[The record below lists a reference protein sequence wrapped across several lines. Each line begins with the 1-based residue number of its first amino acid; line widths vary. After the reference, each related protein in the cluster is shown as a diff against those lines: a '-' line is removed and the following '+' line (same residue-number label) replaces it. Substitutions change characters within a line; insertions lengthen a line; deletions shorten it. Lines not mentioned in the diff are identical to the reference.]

1 MATTTTVIVDQDGG
15 VDDALA
21 LVLLARTP
29 GVEIAGAGSVHGNVS
44 ATAAADNGL
53 RALEIAGDHST
64 PMAVGASEPLAR
76 PLHLAHP
83 EDLLGKAAGSP
94 KRKPVREETAAE
106 QIVRLARKSPGC
118 VDLLTLGPLTNV
130 AIALDAEPELPRLV
144 RRAVAM
150 AGAFEAKGNISD
162 YAESNVWHD
171 PEAAAQVVAA
181 GFDLT
186 LVPLDV
192 TRKATVTRLWL
203 ERLAA
208 DEDRLWGRM
217 ATMLLALPGK
227 LPAFPLHDPLAAAI
241 LLDPEIARLHRTSV
255 TVDLGERRRGQTR
268 AVKTEHPARSAVAV
282 AADTGRLLA
291 QLTHA
296 LLPGRAPVRGRASR
310 TRAHPG

>member
-29 GVEIAGAGSVHGNVS
+29 GVEIVGVGSVHGNVS
-44 ATAAADNGL
+44 AAAAADNGL

-64 PMAVGASEPLAR
+64 PVAVGASEPLAR

-94 KRKPVREETAAE
+94 KRKPVREETAAA
-106 QIVRLARKSPGC
+106 QMVRLARENPGR

-130 AIALDAEPELPRLV
+130 AIALDAEPDLPTLV
-144 RRAVAM
+144 RRVVSM
-150 AGAFEAKGNISD
+150 AGAFEVKGNISD
-162 YAESNVWHD
+162 CAESNVWHD
-171 PEAAAQVVAA
+171 PEAAAQVAAA

-208 DEDRLWGRM
+208 DQDRLWGRM
-217 ATMLLALPGK
+217 AAVLLALPGK
-227 LPAFPLHDPLAAAI
+227 LPAFPLHDPLAAVI
-241 LLDPEIARLHRTSV
+241 LLDPTIAGLHRTSV
-255 TVDLGERRRGQTR
+255 TVDLGEQRRGQTR
-268 AVKTEHPARSAVAV
+268 AVKAEHPAGSAVAV
-282 AADTGRLLA
+282 AADTSTLLE

-296 LLPGRAPVRGRASR
+296 LMPGRA
-310 TRAHPG
+310 

>member
-1 MATTTTVIVDQDGG
+1 MATTTTVIVDQDSG

-21 LVLLARTP
+21 LVLLARAP
-29 GVEIAGAGSVHGNVS
+29 GVEIVGVGSVHGNVS
-44 ATAAADNGL
+44 AAAAADNGL
-53 RALEIAGDHST
+53 RALELAGDHST
-64 PMAVGASEPLAR
+64 PVAVGASDPLAR

-94 KRKPVREETAAE
+94 KRTPVREETAAE
-106 QIVRLARKSPGC
+106 QLVRLARESPGR

-130 AIALDAEPELPRLV
+130 ALALRAEPELPRLV
-144 RRAVAM
+144 RRVVSM
-150 AGAFEAKGNISD
+150 AGAFEVKGNISD
-162 YAESNVWHD
+162 CAESNVWHD

-208 DEDRLWGRM
+208 DQDRLWGRM
-217 ATMLLALPGK
+217 AAMLLAMPGK
-227 LPAFPLHDPLAAAI
+227 VPAFPLHDPLAAAI
-241 LLDPEIARLHRTSV
+241 LLDPSIARFRHASV
-255 TVDLGERRRGQTR
+255 TVDVGERRGQTR
-268 AVKTEHPARSAVAV
+268 IGEATPGVNTAVVV
-282 AADTGRLLA
+282 AADASALLA

-296 LLPGRAPVRGRASR
+296 LLPGRR
-310 TRAHPG
+310 

>member
-29 GVEIAGAGSVHGNVS
+29 GVEIVGVGSVHGNVS
-44 ATAAADNGL
+44 ATAAADNGV
-53 RALEIAGDHST
+53 RALEIAGDQST
-64 PMAVGASEPLAR
+64 PVAVGASEPLAR

-83 EDLLGKAAGSP
+83 EDLL
-94 KRKPVREETAAE
+94 
-106 QIVRLARKSPGC
+106 
-118 VDLLTLGPLTNV
+118 TLGPLTNV
-130 AIALDAEPELPRLV
+130 AIALDSEPELPRLV
-144 RRAVAM
+144 RRVVSM
-150 AGAFEAKGNISD
+150 GGAFEVKGNISD

-171 PEAAAQVVAA
+171 PEAAAQVAAA

-203 ERLAA
+203 ERLAT
-208 DEDRLWGRM
+208 DQDRLWGRM
-217 ATMLLALPGK
+217 AAILLAVPGK

-241 LLDPEIARLHRTSV
+241 LLDPTIARLHRASV
-255 TVDLGERRRGQTR
+255 TVDLGEQRRGQTR
-268 AVKTEHPARSAVAV
+268 AVKAAYPAGSAVAV
-282 AADTGRLLA
+282 AADTSTLLE

-296 LLPGRAPVRGRASR
+296 LMPGRA
-310 TRAHPG
+310 

>member
-29 GVEIAGAGSVHGNVS
+29 GVEIVGVGSVHGNVS
-44 ATAAADNGL
+44 AAAAADNGL
-53 RALEIAGDHST
+53 RALELAGDHST
-64 PMAVGASEPLAR
+64 AVAVGASDPLAR

-94 KRKPVREETAAE
+94 KRTPVREETAAE
-106 QIVRLARKSPGC
+106 QLVRLAWESPGR

-130 AIALDAEPELPRLV
+130 ALALQAEPELPRLV
-144 RRAVAM
+144 RRVVSM
-150 AGAFEAKGNISD
+150 AGAFEVTGNISD
-162 YAESNVWHD
+162 CAESNVWHD

-192 TRKATVTRLWL
+192 TRNATVTRLWL
-203 ERLAA
+203 ERRAA
-208 DEDRLWGRM
+208 DQDRLWGRM
-217 ATMLLALPGK
+217 AAMLLAMPGK

-241 LLDPEIARLHRTSV
+241 LLDPSIARFCHASV
-255 TVDLGERRRGQTR
+255 TVDVGERRGQTQTGEATPGANT
-268 AVKTEHPARSAVAV
+268 AVVV
-282 AADTGRLLA
+282 AADASALLA

-296 LLPGRAPVRGRASR
+296 LLPCRR
-310 TRAHPG
+310 

>member
-29 GVEIAGAGSVHGNVS
+29 GVEIVGVGSVHGNVS
-44 ATAAADNGL
+44 ATAAADNGV
-53 RALEIAGDHST
+53 RALEIAGDQST
-64 PMAVGASEPLAR
+64 SVAVGASEPLAR

-94 KRKPVREETAAE
+94 KRKPVRDETAAE
-106 QIVRLARKSPGC
+106 QMVRLARENPGQ

-130 AIALDAEPELPRLV
+130 AIALDSEPELPRLV
-144 RRAVAM
+144 RRVVSM
-150 AGAFEAKGNISD
+150 GGAFEVKGNISD

-171 PEAAAQVVAA
+171 PEAAAQVAAA

-208 DEDRLWGRM
+208 DQDRLWGRM
-217 ATMLLALPGK
+217 AAMLLAVPGK

-241 LLDPEIARLHRTSV
+241 LLDPTIARLHRTSV
-255 TVDLGERRRGQTR
+255 AVDLGERRRGQTR
-268 AVKTEHPARSAVAV
+268 AVKAAHPAGSAVAV
-282 AADTGRLLA
+282 AADTSTLLE

-296 LLPGRAPVRGRASR
+296 LMPGRA
-310 TRAHPG
+310 